1 MPTMNRPTTRIAA
14 SDADHCKTAPK
25 VNSAPASSSVRLRP
39 IPSLSAPPASEP
51 ARAPSV
57 TQLVTTW
64 TIKRLSEKAAL
75 IPGNA
80 PEITPWSVAEQPPR
94 EDDDGEN
101 HRQPSR
107 HPVAYGRRLDHFRTG
122 RNRI

>member
-25 VNSAPASSSVRLRP
+25 VNSPPASSSVRLRP
-39 IPSLSAPPASEP
+39 IPSLRAPPASEP

-64 TIKRLSEKAAL
+64 TIKRRSEKGRLDPRQRA
-75 IPGNA
+75 GNH
-80 PEITPWSVAEQPPR
+80 PLVVAEQPPG

-101 HRQPSR
+101 HGQPSR
-107 HPVAYGRRLDHFRTG
+107 
-122 RNRI
+122 